1 MSWDAFLEVASATR
15 MQGIELYDIG
25 RDLFKGKASPTN
37 PERAASVRRELISGK
52 LSVPCIN
59 TVKDFTA
66 PDFMKEFEACMTVAI
81 NLGISFVGIHTNA
94 EDPELLRTCAK
105 GLLSRMQNKS
115 VVALVRPSARFPESF
130 CR

>member
-25 RDLFKGKASPTN
+25 RDLFKGKTSPTN
-37 PERAASVRRELISGK
+37 PERAASVRRELISKK

-59 TVKDFTA
+59 TVKDFTD

-105 GLLSRMQNKS
+105 G
-115 VVALVRPSARFPESF
+115 

>member
-66 PDFMKEFEACMTVAI
+66 PEFMKEVSSGSIRMRRI
-81 NLGISFVGIHTNA
+81 RSFFRPV
-94 EDPELLRTCAK
+94 PK
-105 GLLSRMQNKS
+105 GS
-115 VVALVRPSARFPESF
+115 SAG
-130 CR
+130 